1 MLFIDAVC
9 FVVKGLDER
18 LKIPQRYVFNAIVS
32 LFGRDM
38 EPNIC
43 PLLTFADG
51 AEPAV
56 LASLDESNIH
66 FGEKLKF
73 TNSALF
79 AENQLDAEMSLSQMF
94 WEIGCKCFDIFLKHV
109 IQLKTRSIDQT
120 KNISEENE
128 RLKTKIALK
137 PDCLSVVEYLDLLIE
152 FEKTEKKHGYSTRI
166 KILEGMKR
174 NTSVKKDV

>member
-1 MLFIDAVC
+1 MYKIYPTEGSRLNYTLNIIDTPGFGDTTGIERDITIVGRIHTLFSTKILFIDAVC

-43 PLLTFADG
+43 TLLTFADG

-66 FGEKLKF
+66 FGEKFKF
-73 TNSALF
+73 NNSALF

-94 WEIGCKCFDIFLKHV
+94 WEIGCKCFDIFF
-109 IQLKTRSIDQT
+109 KTHYSI
-120 KNISEENE
+120 KN
-128 RLKTKIALK
+128 
-137 PDCLSVVEYLDLLIE
+137 
-152 FEKTEKKHGYSTRI
+152 KKY
-166 KILEGMKR
+166 
-174 NTSVKKDV
+174 